1 LSFTSLDGK
10 IWLSLLSLESLL
22 MESSSTAESIEAS
35 LRFEEAKRRKREGW
49 VILATTLMVLAFAF
63 FEVQLPETAPE
74 YSLGNNIAFFL
85 LINVNVILLALLVF
99 LVVRNLVKLVF
110 ERKRR
115 ILGSRLRVRL
125 VLAFI
130 ALSLVPTLLLFVIA
144 GGFVT
149 RSFERWFDL
158 QVENALQ
165 GSLEIG
171 QTYYQNSANNALFY
185 ARQLSQRMTREGL
198 FETHRLG
205 ELKEFI
211 QNKQREYNLGT
222 VEVFSPDYRSL
233 VVAFNEQVP
242 TGVTIKPE
250 NEFLNRALR
259 GLEVTR
265 TQAFGEGDIIR
276 GGVPI
281 YSADKR
287 VLGVVVVDYFVP
299 KSITK
304 RALQISRSYEQYKHL
319 MFLKAPVK
327 NSYILTLL
335 LITLVI
341 IFAATWCGLYLAKG
355 ITVPIQKL
363 AEGTHEVAQGNW
375 DYKIDSGGDDE
386 IGILVESFNQMTRDL
401 KQSNLELEQRK
412 RFVETLL
419 ANITAGV
426 IAVDP
431 TGRITTWNKTA
442 EEMLGVEAAS
452 VLGKNQDEAFQGG
465 RLHVMQDILESVKDR
480 ESVERQIQ
488 ISVADQLLTVVVMA
502 ATLRDDEE
510 KTMGVMVFLEDIT
523 QIQKVQRMEAWR
535 EVARR
540 IAHEIKNPLTPIQL
554 SAERLRKRYAKL
566 LEGNGAILDKCT
578 STIIQQVDELKN
590 LVNEFSNFARLPSA
604 HLTRNDLNGIVQ
616 EALFLFKEGHNNI
629 HFQFRSGDIPRL
641 DLDREQIKR
650 VVINLLDNGVAA
662 VNEMGE
668 IQIATSHDPSRGV
681 VYLEIADNG
690 CGVAPEVRS
699 RIFEPYFSTKKNGTG
714 LGLAIV
720 SQIIEDH
727 RGYIRVRPNEPRG
740 TKFTIEFPVPT
751 KSHLA
756 RKEKRVMHSQ
766 YS

>member
-1 LSFTSLDGK
+1 METSDRAK
-10 IWLSLLSLESLL
+10 
-22 MESSSTAESIEAS
+22 SIEEG
-35 LRFEEAKRRKREGW
+35 LRLEEAKRRKREGL

-63 FEVQLPETAPE
+63 FEVQLPDASPE

-125 VLAFI
+125 VLAFV

-185 ARQLSQRMTREGL
+185 ARQLSQRMTQEGL
-198 FETHRLG
+198 FEGQRLG
-205 ELKEFI
+205 ALKDFV

-222 VEVFSPDYRSL
+222 VELFSPDHRSL

-242 TGVTIKPE
+242 TGVTVKPE
-250 NEFLNRALR
+250 SEFLNRALR

-281 YSADKR
+281 YSTDRR
-287 VLGVVVVDYFVP
+287 VLGVVVVDYYVP

-319 MFLKAPVK
+319 MFLKTPVK

-355 ITVPIQKL
+355 ITVPIQRL
-363 AEGTHEVAQGNW
+363 AEGTHEVAHGNW
-375 DYKIDSGGDDE
+375 DYEIESGGDDE
-386 IGILVESFNQMTRDL
+386 IGTLVSSFNQMTRDL
-401 KQSNLELEQRK
+401 KQINLELEQRK

-419 ANITAGV
+419 ANIAAGV

-431 TGRITTWNKTA
+431 AGKITTWNKAA
-442 EEMLGVEAAS
+442 EEILGVNAAD
-452 VLGKNQDEAFQGG
+452 VLGKNQEEIFQAGQ
-465 RLHVMQDILESVKDR
+465 LQVMRDILEGVRNR
-480 ESVERQIQ
+480 ESVEREIK
-488 ISVADQLLTVVVMA
+488 IVLPERLLTVVGTA
-502 ATLRDDEE
+502 ATLRDDEG
-510 KTMGVMVFLEDIT
+510 KTVGVMVFLEDIT

-554 SAERLRKRYAKL
+554 SAERLRKRYAKS

-590 LVNEFSNFARLPSA
+590 LVNEFSQFARLPSA
-604 HLTRNDLNGIVQ
+604 QLATNDLNEIVH
-616 EALFLFKEGHNNI
+616 EGLFLFKEGHNEI
-629 HFQFRSGDIPRL
+629 HFQFHSGNIPPL
-641 DLDREQIKR
+641 ELDREQIKR
-650 VVINLLDNGVAA
+650 VVINLLDNAVAA
-662 VNEMGE
+662 VEESGE
-668 IQIATSHDPSRGV
+668 IKITTSLDAFREV
-681 VYLEIADNG
+681 VYLEVADNG
-690 CGVAPEVRS
+690 SGVAPEVRQ

-714 LGLAIV
+714 LGLTIV

-727 RGYIRVRPNEPRG
+727 RGYIRVRPNEPQG
-740 TKFTIEFPVPT
+740 TKFIIEFPVRT
-751 KSHLA
+751 ESHLV
-756 RKEKRVMHSQ
+756 ENDKRAVHS
-766 YS
+766 

>member
-1 LSFTSLDGK
+1 
-10 IWLSLLSLESLL
+10 
-22 MESSSTAESIEAS
+22 MESSGTAESIKAS